1 MRVLL
6 IGEVPEAVDFGSPA
20 LPPGMTAQIIRA
32 GITRAL
38 GLMQARGWQADLCL
52 VMPDETA
59 GAEVARRLA
68 QAEYDCVVIG
78 AGIRLP
84 PPSLGLFER
93 VINAVHRGAPQA
105 AIAFNTSPEDSAEA
119 AGRWIGGQNQG

>member
-6 IGEVPEAVDFGSPA
+6 IGEEPEAVDFSSPA
-20 LPPGMTAQIIRA
+20 LPPGMTAAKIRE
-32 GITRAL
+32 GIAL
-38 GLMQARGWQADLCL
+38 ALELMAARGWQAELCL

-59 GAEVARRLA
+59 GDEVARRLA
-68 QAEYDCVVIG
+68 AADYDCVVIG

-93 VINAVHRGAPQA
+93 VINAVHSGAPAA
-105 AIAFNTSPEDSAEA
+105 AIAFNTTPADSAEA
-119 AGRWIGGQNQG
+119 AGRWIGR